1 MKLTPLRS
9 AALFSAI
16 IACTIAVSRVSSAIS
31 RPESVKQKAI
41 TTVAELNTLDKT
53 DPAGK
58 EVMIK
63 GICRSKTI
71 SGNKQLVQMRD
82 ASDYDSSRNTV
93 ICHIIAMPQIEFK
106 EIELG
111 SELVVAGKLSFSK
124 GQINLEECRIL
135 SINIPVIDYKF

>member
-16 IACTIAVSRVSSAIS
+16 IACTIAISRVSSAIS

-41 TTVAELNTLDKT
+41 TTVAELNTLDNT
-53 DPAGK
+53 PSAGK

-71 SGNKQLVQMRD
+71 SRNRQLIQMRD

-93 ICHIIAMPQIEFK
+93 NCHITAMSQVEFK
-106 EIELG
+106 EIQLG
-111 SELVVAGKLSFSK
+111 SELVVAGKLFFSK

>member
-41 TTVAELNTLDKT
+41 ITVAELNTLDNTKT
-53 DPAGK
+53 AGQ
-58 EVMIK
+58 ELIIK

-82 ASDYDSSRNTV
+82 ASDYDSSRKTV
-93 ICHIIAMPQIEFK
+93 NCYISEMPQIEFK
-106 EIELG
+106 EMQIG
-111 SELVVAGKLSFSK
+111 SELVVIGKLSISN
-124 GQINLEECRIL
+124 GEINLEECRLL